1 MNQLQKWFD
10 KVAGV
15 TQEERARYE
24 FAREVFCTQPIDVVV
39 LQTPAC
45 WRRKARPV
53 LEQLR

>member
-24 FAREVFCTQPIDVVV
+24 FARQVFGAQPIDVAV

-53 LEQLR
+53 LSQLR